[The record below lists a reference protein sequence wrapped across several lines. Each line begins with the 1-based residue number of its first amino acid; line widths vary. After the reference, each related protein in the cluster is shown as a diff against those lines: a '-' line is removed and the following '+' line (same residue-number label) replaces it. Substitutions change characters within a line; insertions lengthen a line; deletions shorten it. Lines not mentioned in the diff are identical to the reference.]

1 MSELCKYYIEESFSD
16 KEERNI
22 STIEFSNIDKEN
34 KFLQGKLI
42 ILQSDFYS
50 HHSHE
55 IVLLINVSLET
66 QVALSN
72 VQTSGLIVLSNISCS

>member
-22 STIEFSNIDKEN
+22 STIEFSNIDGEN
-34 KFLQGKLI
+34 KFLQRKLI

-72 VQTSGLIVLSNISCS
+72 VQTSGLIVLSSISCS